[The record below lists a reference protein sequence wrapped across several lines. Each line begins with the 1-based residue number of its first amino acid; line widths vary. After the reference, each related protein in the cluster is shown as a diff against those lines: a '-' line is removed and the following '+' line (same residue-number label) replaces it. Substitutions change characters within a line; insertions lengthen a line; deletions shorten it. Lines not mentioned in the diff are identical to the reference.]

1 MFARVLLS
9 ALALQS
15 AAAWTLSQPPR
26 TLTRTVRGST
36 PVDEPLEAEP
46 AKPVDELAGATGIDG
61 TKLRK
66 PKSGQYGAPAWG
78 ARARARAT
86 CCRPARA
93 RASPTVRRRALADLR
108 KDMDTSGAGF
118 NQFDPVLSATGA
130 ISRRFGIGGGLA
142 LLALLAAT
150 EGSEIVKTLTAGTAT
165 AGDGAKITTASG
177 LVYSDVLVG
186 AKNGQ
191 PGPAT
196 GAIIGADIRL
206 SIGDKARRA
215 RAALSIA
222 RVRRTS
228 KV

>member
-1 MFARVLLS
+1 MPKRRLIAP
-9 ALALQS
+9 LALSTGSNWLKPAPEVSMSLRRS
-15 AAAWTLSQPPR
+15 A
-26 TLTRTVRGST
+26 
-36 PVDEPLEAEP
+36 
-46 AKPVDELAGATGIDG
+46 
-61 TKLRK
+61 
-66 PKSGQYGAPAWG
+66 
-78 ARARARAT
+78 
-86 CCRPARA
+86 
-93 RASPTVRRRALADLR
+93 
-108 KDMDTSGAGF
+108 
-118 NQFDPVLSATGA
+118 SATGA

>member
-1 MFARVLLS
+1 MVR
-9 ALALQS
+9 
-15 AAAWTLSQPPR
+15 PR
-26 TLTRTVRGST
+26 GVR
-36 PVDEPLEAEP
+36 
-46 AKPVDELAGATGIDG
+46 
-61 TKLRK
+61 
-66 PKSGQYGAPAWG
+66 AP
-78 ARARARAT
+78 ARAT
-86 CCRPARA
+86 CCRPVRA

-206 SIGDKARRA
+206 SIGDKARTPRAHAARA
-215 RAALSIA
+215 RARSPRATFRSVTA
-222 RVRRTS
+222 RLVPLAASLAIDRSCTTRRATRRS
-228 KV
+228 RSSSGSGHSRT

>member
-1 MFARVLLS
+1 MCARAWQRAKRALLVEPRARIAVL
-9 ALALQS
+9 
-15 AAAWTLSQPPR
+15 
-26 TLTRTVRGST
+26 T
-36 PVDEPLEAEP
+36 PV
-46 AKPVDELAGATGIDG
+46 
-61 TKLRK
+61 
-66 PKSGQYGAPAWG
+66 
-78 ARARARAT
+78 
-86 CCRPARA
+86 
-93 RASPTVRRRALADLR
+93 ALADLR
-108 KDMDTSGAGF
+108 KDLDTSGAGF

-165 AGDGAKITTASG
+165 AGDGVKITTPSG

>member
-1 MFARVLLS
+1 
-9 ALALQS
+9 
-15 AAAWTLSQPPR
+15 
-26 TLTRTVRGST
+26 
-36 PVDEPLEAEP
+36 
-46 AKPVDELAGATGIDG
+46 
-61 TKLRK
+61 
-66 PKSGQYGAPAWG
+66 
-78 ARARARAT
+78 
-86 CCRPARA
+86 
-93 RASPTVRRRALADLR
+93 
-108 KDMDTSGAGF
+108 MDTSGAGF